1 MKYAKG
7 STPRK
12 KLPTT
17 KVTVLLPTLW
27 MHDVDAV
34 GRREGHTRS
43 AVIQTIVGDWWYK
56 QGRAVK

>member
-1 MKYAKG
+1 MKYTKG
-7 STPRK
+7 STPQK

-27 MHDVDAV
+27 MRDVDDV

-43 AVIQTIVGDWWYK
+43 AVIQTIVGDWLLK
-56 QGRAVK
+56 QGRASK

>member
-43 AVIQTIVGDWWYK
+43 AVIQTIVGDWWLK
-56 QGRAVK
+56 REGK